1 MKTHSFLP
9 ISPMIQKYPFDYEME
24 LIYHMNGNRLEITW
38 NIKNTGKEKMYF
50 SCGFH
55 PCFSC
60 PVHGEADKSGYG
72 YDMHMNG
79 NVICRDFDVESGLA
93 LNSKSE
99 LKLENGFAAFTKD
112 FFDNGAYVIE
122 NNQTHE
128 VSLRDPE
135 GKNYLNVYFPEAPL
149 FGLWSAEKK
158 NAPYAAIEPWFGRCD
173 KEDFNGSLEEREW
186 GHALAQ
192 GACFQAAYTIEIA
205 GED

>member
-1 MKTHSFLP
+1 
-9 ISPMIQKYPFDYEME
+9 
-24 LIYHMNGNRLEITW
+24 
-38 NIKNTGKEKMYF
+38 
-50 SCGFH
+50 
-55 PCFSC
+55 
-60 PVHGEADKSGYG
+60 
-72 YDMHMNG
+72 MHMNG

-149 FGLWSAEKK
+149 FGL
-158 NAPYAAIEPWFGRCD
+158 
-173 KEDFNGSLEEREW
+173 
-186 GHALAQ
+186 
-192 GACFQAAYTIEIA
+192 
-205 GED
+205 

>member
-1 MKTHSFLP
+1 
-9 ISPMIQKYPFDYEME
+9 
-24 LIYHMNGNRLEITW
+24 MNGNRLEITW

-72 YDMHMNG
+72 YDMQMNG

-93 LNSKSE
+93 LNSESE